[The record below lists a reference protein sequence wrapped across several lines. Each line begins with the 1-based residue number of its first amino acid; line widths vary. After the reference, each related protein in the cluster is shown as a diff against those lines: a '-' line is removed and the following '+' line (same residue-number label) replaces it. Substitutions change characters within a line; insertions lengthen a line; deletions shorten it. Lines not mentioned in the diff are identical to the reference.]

1 MKRFW
6 QKVNKTNGC
15 WLWTAGK
22 DACGYGNF
30 KIEGVTVR
38 AHRFAYRLEYGNIP
52 VGMQV
57 LHRCDTPACV
67 RPSHLFLGTHTDNHA
82 DKISKGRQRGAVGE
96 RNSHAK
102 LTLEQVQEIRK
113 KYRGQNVSTA
123 TIAKIYGVSQVSIS
137 YILIGKTW
145 SNL

>member
-6 QKVNKTNGC
+6 QKVDKTSGC
-15 WLWTAGK
+15 WLWAASK

-30 KIEGVTVR
+30 KIEGAVVK
-38 AHRFAYRLEYGNIP
+38 AHRFAYRLEYGSIP

-57 LHRCDTPACV
+57 LHHCDTPACV
-67 RPSHLFLGTHTDNHA
+67 RPSHLFLGTHKDNHA
-82 DKISKGRQRGAVGE
+82 DKINKGRQQGAAGE

-102 LTLEQVQEIRK
+102 LTREQVKEIRK
-113 KYRGQNVSTA
+113 KYSGRNISSA
-123 TIAKIYGVSQVSIS
+123 AIAKIYGVSQVSIS

-145 SNL
+145 SNV